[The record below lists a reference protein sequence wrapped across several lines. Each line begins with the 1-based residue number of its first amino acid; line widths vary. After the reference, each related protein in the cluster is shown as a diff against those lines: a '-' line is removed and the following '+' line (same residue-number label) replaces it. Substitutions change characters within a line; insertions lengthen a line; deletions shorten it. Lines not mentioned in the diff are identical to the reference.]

1 MSPTAQSHR
10 NRSQSVLIADAPE
23 VRFQLWTPFR
33 IVVKRRPIQH
43 VNSAE
48 DDSDNDVDEDEEKG
62 ASTTMQTKR

>member
-10 NRSQSVLIADAPE
+10 NRLSIADVPE

-33 IVVKRRPIQH
+33 IVVKRRPTQH

-48 DDSDNDVDEDEEKG
+48 DDSDNDVDEDEEKR